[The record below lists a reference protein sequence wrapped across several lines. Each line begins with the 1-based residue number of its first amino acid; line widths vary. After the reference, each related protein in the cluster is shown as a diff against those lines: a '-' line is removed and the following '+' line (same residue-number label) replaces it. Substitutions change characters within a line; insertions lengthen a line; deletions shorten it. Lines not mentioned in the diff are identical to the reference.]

1 MSLITARKINR
12 LGFAV
17 FVAAVVF
24 TLYAAL
30 APGDDTQGL
39 IPWDKAKHF
48 IVFYGLTFLATAALP
63 KSRFWKIG
71 LVLLGFGIGIE
82 ILQGLPII
90 GRDADFFDVVADTC
104 GIGFFFGPILVRQ
117 ALDAR
122 QAPDQ
127 A

>member
-1 MSLITARKINR
+1 MSLLVPRKINR
-12 LGFAV
+12 LGLAV
-17 FVAAVVF
+17 FAAATAF

-30 APGDDTQGL
+30 APGDDTKGL

-48 IVFYGLTFLATAALP
+48 IVFYGLTFLATLALP

-90 GRDADFFDVVADTC
+90 GRDADIFDVVADTC
-104 GIGFFFGPILVRQ
+104 GVGFFFGPILVR
-117 ALDAR
+117 AWLDGGEA
-122 QAPDQ
+122 DQ